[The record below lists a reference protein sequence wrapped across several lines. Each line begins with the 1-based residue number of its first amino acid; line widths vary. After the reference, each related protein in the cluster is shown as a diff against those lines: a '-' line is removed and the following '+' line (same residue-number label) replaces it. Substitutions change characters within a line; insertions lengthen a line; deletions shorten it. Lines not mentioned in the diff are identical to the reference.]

1 MVYPPFELSELRL
14 LSSRKRKRWSILTIQ
29 VSTRH
34 MSSNRTRLP
43 GWFSSSVC
51 LRFCRLTFIS
61 LSGSAAYFLTIA
73 VQRWLS
79 IRMDFLGNSIIL
91 ALGLIAVGYRSSAS
105 PSTLGVAL
113 TYALS
118 ITQSLSQMVQQ
129 LAQLEQD
136 MNTVERVIFY
146 ADLPAEGDFVKPKDP
161 EEKSWPSKG
170 EVEFKNVSLRYRP
183 ELPLVLNDVS
193 FKFKAGERVGVVGE
207 SS

>member
-1 MVYPPFELSELRL
+1 M
-14 LSSRKRKRWSILTIQ
+14 
-29 VSTRH
+29 
-34 MSSNRTRLP
+34 
-43 GWFSSSVC
+43 
-51 LRFCRLTFIS
+51 
-61 LSGSAAYFLTIA
+61 
-73 VQRWLS
+73 
-79 IRMDFLGNSIIL
+79 

-146 ADLPAEGDFVKPKDP
+146 ADLPVEGDFVKPNDP
-161 EEKSWPSKG
+161 ENHSWPSRG